1 MSDCFTCDKLVVR
14 DNQEQNTFQGNVS
27 MAANYS
33 MFQQTIGTRNVY
45 YCSPSGSCKTAT
57 LSEDTIKTLLSRDY
71 TVKDVIKGT
80 EIIEI
85 PQLNGTTILAY
96 APTST
101 GSTSSISNGTVTL
114 KNSSGSTITLT
125 DPSEDLLNF
134 YKIQGYYVSGISQTN
149 TTPTYQPVT
158 NSGNVCEYWDAQ
170 CHIENGLEWIA
181 GGVDQAGQDL
191 DNVIKGTQAAIDEQ
205 IAALT
210 TQFNLTIQQAQEAA
224 AAALAAANKAASD
237 GIAAAIKAATDAA
250 TAAAAAAAAGIDAGT
265 KDLQKKLLIGGGV
278 AVAAV
283 ALIVVATRK

>member
-1 MSDCFTCDKLVVR
+1 M
-14 DNQEQNTFQGNVS
+14 
-27 MAANYS
+27 
-33 MFQQTIGTRNVY
+33 
-45 YCSPSGSCKTAT
+45 
-57 LSEDTIKTLLSRDY
+57 
-71 TVKDVIKGT
+71 
-80 EIIEI
+80 
-85 PQLNGTTILAY
+85 
-96 APTST
+96 
-101 GSTSSISNGTVTL
+101 
-114 KNSSGSTITLT
+114 
-125 DPSEDLLNF
+125 
-134 YKIQGYYVSGISQTN
+134 
-149 TTPTYQPVT
+149 
-158 NSGNVCEYWDAQ
+158 
-170 CHIENGLEWIA
+170 
-181 GGVDQAGQDL
+181 DQAGQDL